1 MNRDAAC
8 EILVRRYFTKADQAL
23 KTARLNCEAGD
34 ANGAI
39 NRLYYACFYALTAQ
53 MLAAGKQFIRH
64 SAIRNALNEHL
75 VHAGILAAE
84 LGRFY
89 NRLFTDRNDADYE
102 PMADFDLADIQARLP
117 VAEAFIA
124 TMKRLA
130 KWEPDL

>member
-1 MNRDAAC
+1 MNRDAAL
-8 EILVRRYFTKADQAL
+8 EILIKRYFAKADQAWR
-23 KTARLNCEAGD
+23 TASLNCEAQD

-53 MLAAGKQFIRH
+53 MLADGKQFARH

-75 VHAGILAAE
+75 VHAGMLAPE

-89 NRLFTDRNDADYE
+89 NRLFTDRSDADYE
-102 PMADFDLADIQARLP
+102 PMAEFDLADVQARLP
-117 VAEAFIA
+117 LAEAFIA

-130 KWEPDL
+130 NSRG

>member
-8 EILVRRYFTKADQAL
+8 EILVQRYFAKADQAWR
-23 KTARLNCEAGD
+23 TACLNCQAGD
-34 ANGAI
+34 ANGAL

-53 MLAAGKQFIRH
+53 MLADGRQFVRH

-75 VHAGILAAE
+75 VHAGTLADE

-89 NRLFTDRNDADYE
+89 NRLFTDRSDADYE
-102 PMADFDLADIQARLP
+102 PMAEFDLGDVQQRLP
-117 VAEAFIA
+117 VAEVFIA

-130 KWEPDL
+130 ARES

>member
-1 MNRDAAC
+1 MNRGTAL
-8 EILVRRYFTKADQAL
+8 EILITRYFAKADQAWR
-23 KTARLNCEAGD
+23 TASLNCEAGD

-53 MLAAGKQFIRH
+53 MLGDGKQFVRH

-75 VHAGILAAE
+75 IHAGMLAPE

-89 NRLFTDRNDADYE
+89 NRLFTDRSDADYE
-102 PMADFDLADIQARLP
+102 PMAEFELADVQARLP

-130 KWEPDL
+130 NLKA